1 MSFKQLC
8 EGGRNGHMNS
18 RKLNVS
24 RRFCFCCFSIR
35 LFGKSCF
42 SGKNLPITQCLN
54 FSQERFYKVILLRFW
69 FSNTLWQVEIADL
82 IEIKGPTL
90 KNMWWCF
97 YFWYYGLPSYFIP
110 NFLTIRF
117 LISVYWIM
125 WDFLT
130 MISVHFQAKNEEAM
144 QFEERKPIFDRTTSK
159 TFDHIPTSQSVNNKC
174 MTKTFVG

>member
-69 FSNTLWQVEIADL
+69 FSNTVAGKNCGSHTHKRTYFEKTWWFLILWYFYFPILYLIFYNSFFDICVLKNVRFKNCDFGPFSGKEWRSNAVWRKKADL
-82 IEIKGPTL
+82 WP
-90 KNMWWCF
+90 N
-97 YFWYYGLPSYFIP
+97 YF
-110 NFLTIRF
+110 
-117 LISVYWIM
+117 
-125 WDFLT
+125 
-130 MISVHFQAKNEEAM
+130 
-144 QFEERKPIFDRTTSK
+144 
-159 TFDHIPTSQSVNNKC
+159 
-174 MTKTFVG
+174 